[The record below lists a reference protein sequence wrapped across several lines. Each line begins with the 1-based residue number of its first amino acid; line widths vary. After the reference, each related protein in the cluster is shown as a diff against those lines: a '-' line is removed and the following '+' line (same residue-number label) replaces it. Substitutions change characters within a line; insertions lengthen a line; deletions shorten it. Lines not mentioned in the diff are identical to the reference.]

1 MDQQASSQERVSA
14 APKLVLRRR
23 KQRKWEKLLI
33 WTHIKGVGAGF
44 KNLGNTCFI
53 NSSLQ
58 CLIYTPPIQNF
69 RHVCSQDFCTL
80 AALQR
85 LAEAPPGVAV
95 PEEIVGRMKFFGR
108 QFRRGQ
114 QEDAH
119 EFIRC
124 LMDKIHEREFV
135 TTTFGGV
142 LRSLVKCLHCN
153 SHSKTFDKFL
163 DLSLELTSNDVLACL
178 RRFCSE
184 ETLSE
189 SELYFCERC
198 RQRVPSTKQLS
209 VKKAPLIL
217 TLHLKRFSND
227 GKKDNRE
234 MTYPAEIQLPVVGV
248 NGDTVQ
254 TLYQLYAVLV
264 HDGYA
269 SRSGHYYAYI
279 LTPDD
284 HWYEVND
291 ARTEER
297 TSEQAMAQGGVYI
310 LFYKKACL
318 PAETDLFDLL
328 LTENQRS
335 LRVNPTLERPGS
347 LRLDVDLEVRVL
359 FPRPS

>member
-1 MDQQASSQERVSA
+1 MDQQLSSQET
-14 APKLVLRRR
+14 APSPPKPIPKRR

-33 WTHIKGVGAGF
+33 WTQVRGVGPGF

-69 RHVCSQDFCTL
+69 HHVCSQDFCTL

-135 TTTFGGV
+135 TTTFGGI

-189 SELYFCERC
+189 SEFYHCGKC
-198 RQRVPSTKQLS
+198 GTRVPSTKQLS
-209 VKKAPLIL
+209 IKRAPLIL

-248 NGDTVQ
+248 TGLAVQ
-254 TLYQLYAVLV
+254 TPYQLYAVLV

-269 SRSGHYYAYI
+269 SRSGHYFAYI
-279 LTPDD
+279 LTADS

-297 TSEQAMAQGGVYI
+297 SAEQAMAQGGVYI
-310 LFYKKACL
+310 LFYKKACVSV
-318 PAETDLFDLL
+318 ETDVFAQLL
-328 LTENQRS
+328 AEDQRS
-335 LRVNPTLERPGS
+335 LRVNPVSGRPGS
-347 LRLDVDLEVRVL
+347 WRVDVDLEARVL
-359 FPRPS
+359 FSRTS

>member
-1 MDQQASSQERVSA
+1 M
-14 APKLVLRRR
+14 
-23 KQRKWEKLLI
+23 
-33 WTHIKGVGAGF
+33 WTHLKGVGPGL

-69 RHVCSQDFCTL
+69 RHVCSLDFCILT
-80 AALQR
+80 ALQK

-95 PEEIVGRMKFFGR
+95 PEEIVGRMKYFGR

-124 LMDKIHEREFV
+124 LMDKIHERDFV
-135 TTTFGGV
+135 TTTFGGK

-163 DLSLELTSNDVLACL
+163 DLSLELTSSDVLTCL

-184 ETLSE
+184 ETLSD
-189 SELYFCERC
+189 SELYFCGKC
-198 RQRVPSTKQLS
+198 RRRVPSTKQLTI
-209 VKKAPLIL
+209 KKAPMIL

-234 MTYPAEIQLPVVGV
+234 MTYPADIQLPVVRMIGM
-248 NGDTVQ
+248 TES
-254 TLYQLYAVLV
+254 TPYKLYAILV

-279 LTPDD
+279 LAADD
-284 HWYEVND
+284 RWYEVND

-297 TSEQAMAQGGVYI
+297 TEEQAMAQGGVYI
-310 LFYKKACL
+310 LFYKKACV
-318 PAETDLFDLL
+318 PREETDIFAQLL
-328 LTENQRS
+328 GEDQRS
-335 LRVNPTLERPGS
+335 LRVNPALGRPGD
-347 LRLDVDLEVRVL
+347 LRLDLDLEARVL

>member
-1 MDQQASSQERVSA
+1 
-14 APKLVLRRR
+14 
-23 KQRKWEKLLI
+23 LLI
-33 WTHIKGVGAGF
+33 WTQIKGVGTGF

-69 RHVCSQDFCTL
+69 HHVCSQDFCTL
-80 AALQR
+80 SALQR

-135 TTTFGGV
+135 TITFGGV

-153 SHSKTFDKFL
+153 SNSKTFDKFL
-163 DLSLELTSNDVLACL
+163 DLSLELTSSDVLACL

-189 SELYFCERC
+189 SELYHCSRC
-198 RQRVPSTKQLS
+198 GQRVPSTKQLS
-209 VKKAPLIL
+209 IKKAPLIL

-248 NGDTVQ
+248 NGLAVQ
-254 TLYQLYAVLV
+254 TLYQLYAILV

-279 LTPDD
+279 LSPDD
-284 HWYEVND
+284 RWYEVND

-297 TSEQAMAQGGVYI
+297 SSDQAMAQGGVYI
-310 LFYKKACL
+310 LFYKKACV
-318 PAETDLFDLL
+318 PAENDCFALL
-328 LTENQRS
+328 LDENQRS
-335 LRVNPTLERPGS
+335 LRLNPVSGQPGS
-347 LRLDVDLEVRVL
+347 LSIDVDLEARVL